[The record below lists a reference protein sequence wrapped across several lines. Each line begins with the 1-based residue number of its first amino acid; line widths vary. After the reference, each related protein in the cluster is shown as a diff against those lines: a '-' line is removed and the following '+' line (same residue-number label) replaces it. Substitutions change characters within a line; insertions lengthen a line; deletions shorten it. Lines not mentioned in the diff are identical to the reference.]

1 MRGRGP
7 INEAHRRPLA
17 VLSLCA
23 ALALTGCK
31 ADSSAAPGAAG
42 GTPSASA
49 TPVTSTPEGSAAAP
63 EASAASPTDTASA
76 AKPSTA
82 AKPTPAGGPAT
93 TPGEKKPKPPAPGA
107 TCDHKMPISPD
118 EIAVYRYTPEGG
130 FHSLVVKHGNWGCGT
145 PDTDGA
151 PFETVGVET
160 FIPIAEDA
168 KITAVTP
175 VVKSTENKKITLQQ
189 LIDWL
194 VAHPNQG
201 LVFRYHLGPAA
212 KIDTLDQVFT
222 P

>member
-1 MRGRGP
+1 MRGGGGTP
-7 INEAHRRPLA
+7 EALRRSLA
-17 VLSLCA
+17 VLILCA

-31 ADSSAAPGAAG
+31 AKDGAAPSVDD

-49 TPVTSTPEGSAAAP
+49 TPVTPAPGASAAAP
-63 EASAASPTDTASA
+63 GTAPA
-76 AKPSTA
+76 AKPSKA
-82 AKPTPAGGPAT
+82 AKPTLAGGSAT
-93 TPGEKKPKPPAPGA
+93 MRAVEKPKPPAPSTTS

-130 FHSLVVKHGNWGCGT
+130 FHSLIVKHGNWGCGA

-175 VVKSTENKKITLQQ
+175 IVESTENEKVTLQQ

-194 VAHPNQG
+194 VSHPDQG
-201 LVFRYHLGPAA
+201 LVFRYHLGPGAE
-212 KIDTLDQVFT
+212 IDTLDQVFT